1 MPNDAY
7 TPRQV
12 MQQLITVLPVGTH
25 LASVGSIILI
35 DDATS
40 LYQNSAVWPAAV
52 MREGKQTTA
61 RIDYRTWQTKL
72 TLQLD
77 YYDRWDQQP
86 STLSQI
92 WANIDTDLRVMK
104 ENLENSPALIVSG
117 VRYVESIV
125 STELSEYQAALT
137 QAEKPFPIPTLN
149 RQMIILINLLPFL
162 STT

>member
-1 MPNDAY
+1 MPNDVY

-12 MQQLITVLPVGTH
+12 MQQLITVLPTGTH
-25 LASVGSIILI
+25 LAAIGSTILI

-40 LYQNSAVWPAAV
+40 LYQNSAIWPAAV
-52 MREGKQTTA
+52 VREGKQTTA

-86 STLSQI
+86 TSLSAI
-92 WANIDTDLRVMK
+92 WANIDTDLRLMK
-104 ENLENSPALIVSG
+104 ANLENNPGLIVTG
-117 VRYVESIV
+117 VRYVESVV

-137 QAEKPFPIPTLN
+137 QTDKPFPVPTLN
-149 RQMIILINLLPFL
+149 RQLIILLNLLPFL

>member
-1 MPNDAY
+1 MPNDVY

-12 MQQLITVLPVGTH
+12 MQQLITVLPTGTH
-25 LASVGSIILI
+25 HAAIGSTILI

-40 LYQNSAVWPAAV
+40 LYQNSAIWPAAV
-52 MREGKQTTA
+52 VREGKQTTA

-86 STLSQI
+86 TSLSAI
-92 WANIDTDLRVMK
+92 WANIDTDLRLMK
-104 ENLENSPALIVSG
+104 ANLENNPGLIVTG
-117 VRYVESIV
+117 VRYVESVV

-137 QAEKPFPIPTLN
+137 QTDKPFPVPTLN
-149 RQMIILINLLPFL
+149 RQLIILLNLLPFL